1 MLATILQDLRGLMS
15 DKEKYLRWMVTMWEH
30 YNNISREEKRKE
42 EVLEIFKGISEL
54 AKHRIEAPYFPPWEA
69 SW

>member
-1 MLATILQDLRGLMS
+1 MKGWSTLD
-15 DKEKYLRWMVTMWEH
+15 DKEKYLRWLETVWEH

-42 EVLEIFKGISEL
+42 RVLEIFRNISEM
-54 AKHRIEAPYFPPWEA
+54 AKREVETPDFP